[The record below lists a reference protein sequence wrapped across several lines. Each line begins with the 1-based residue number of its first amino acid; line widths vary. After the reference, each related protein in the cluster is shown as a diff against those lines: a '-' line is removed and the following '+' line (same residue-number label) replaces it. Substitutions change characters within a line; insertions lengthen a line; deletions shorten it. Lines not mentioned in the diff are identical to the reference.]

1 VAEFLDKI
9 LSKITMWKKEKSV
22 NLRELITDIDVEKIA
37 GNPDLE
43 IEGVAY
49 DSRKIQPNFLF
60 VAISGFKEDGHHF
73 IGEAIERGA
82 RAVIIEKEIQIPFPK
97 KIVSVRVPSS
107 RLALAQISNRFY
119 DFPTGQIRVIGITGT
134 NGKTTTA
141 YLIES
146 ILRRCGF
153 RVGKISTIDY
163 TLGRGFSFSS
173 ITTPESEDAQRMIR
187 AMVDDHLDYVV
198 MEVSSHALVLH
209 RIEGV
214 EFDWAVFTNFSP
226 EHLDFHKNL
235 DEYLNA
241 KISLF
246 KSLSKLPKKKSPKGA
261 IVNAD
266 DPVASYIMGETP
278 CQIITYGIKKEAAIR
293 GKVLE
298 VSGNGVSFVLE
309 ADSIDKINLHLLGIH
324 NVYNAL
330 AAASVALGEKIPFA
344 LIKAGLESLRR
355 VPGRLELVENS
366 QGFRVFVDYAHTA
379 DGLEKVLQTLRE
391 VVQGRLLVVFGCGG
405 DRDRQ
410 KRPLMGKIALKL
422 ADYSII
428 TSDNPRSEDPEEIVD
443 QIEKGVKEAGAKR
456 ERDYLVIVDRR
467 EAIKEALEKMKKE
480 DTLLIA
486 GKGHERFQIFKDR
499 AVEFEDRKVVQ
510 DLLGRG

>member
-1 VAEFLDKI
+1 LT
-9 LSKITMWKKEKSV
+9 KITMGEKEESV

-43 IEGVAY
+43 IEGVTY

-82 RAVIIEKEIQIPFPK
+82 KAVIVEEEIQIPFPK
-97 KIVSVRVPSS
+97 IVSVKVPSS
-107 RLALAQISNRFY
+107 RLALAQVSNRFY
-119 DFPTGQIRVIGITGT
+119 GFPSGQIRVIGITGT
-134 NGKTTTA
+134 NGKTTTT

-146 ILRRCGF
+146 ILKRCGF

-163 TLGRGFSFSS
+163 SLGRGFSFSS
-173 ITTPESEDAQRMIR
+173 ITTPESEDLQRMIR
-187 AMVDDHLDYVV
+187 VMVDDHLDYVV
-198 MEVSSHALVLH
+198 TEVSSHALVLH
-209 RIEGV
+209 RVEGV

-235 DEYLNA
+235 DEYLEA

-246 KSLSKLPKKKSPKGA
+246 KGLGKKMKKKVPKGA
-261 IVNAD
+261 VVNID
-266 DPVASYIMGETP
+266 DPVANYIMAETP
-278 CQIITYGIKKEAAIR
+278 CRIITYGIKKEANVR

-298 VSGNGVSFVLE
+298 VSFNGVHFILE
-309 ADSIDKINLHLLGIH
+309 AERIEKINLSLLGIH

-330 AAASVALGEKIPFA
+330 AAASVGMGEEIPFA
-344 LIKAGLESLRR
+344 LIKEGLESLRKI
-355 VPGRLELVENS
+355 PGRLEPIENS
-366 QGFRVFVDYAHTA
+366 QNLRVFVDYAHTA
-379 DGLEKVLQTLRE
+379 DGLEKVLQALRE
-391 VVQGRLLVVFGCGG
+391 VVEGRLLVVFGCGG

-410 KRPLMGKIALKL
+410 KRPLMGKVALKL
-422 ADYSII
+422 ADYSVI
-428 TSDNPRSEDPEEIVD
+428 TSDNPRSEDPEEIIV
-443 QIEKGVKEAGAKR
+443 QIEKGAKEAGGKR

-467 EAIKEALEKMKKE
+467 EAIKEALERMRKK

-486 GKGHERFQIFKDR
+486 GKGHERVQIFKDR
-499 AVEFEDRKVVQ
+499 AVKFEDKKVVQ
-510 DLLGRG
+510 DLLGRE

>member
-1 VAEFLDKI
+1 LTR
-9 LSKITMWKKEKSV
+9 ITMWEKEESV

-60 VAISGFKEDGHHF
+60 VAISGFKEDGHYF

-82 RAVIIEKEIQIPFPK
+82 KAVIVEKEIQIPFPK
-97 KIVSVRVPSS
+97 IVLVRVPSS

-119 DFPTGQIRVIGITGT
+119 GFPSGQINVIGITGT
-134 NGKTTTA
+134 NGKTTTT

-146 ILRRCGF
+146 ILKRCGF
-153 RVGKISTIDY
+153 RVGKISSIDY
-163 TLGRGFSFSS
+163 TLGRGFSFSA
-173 ITTPESEDAQRMIR
+173 ITTPESEDLQRMTR
-187 AMVDDHLDYVV
+187 TMVDEHLDYVV

-209 RIEGV
+209 RVEGV

-235 DEYLNA
+235 DEYLEA

-246 KSLSKLPKKKSPKGA
+246 TSLGKKPKNKVSKGA
-261 IVNAD
+261 IVNID
-266 DPVASYIMGETP
+266 DPVASCIIAGTP
-278 CQIITYGIKKEAAIR
+278 CQIITYGIKKEANVR

-298 VSGNGVSFVLE
+298 VSSNGVHFTVE
-309 ADSIDKINLHLLGIH
+309 ADRTDKINLSLLGTH

-330 AAASVALGEKIPFA
+330 AAASVGIGEQIPFA
-344 LIKAGLESLRR
+344 LIKEGLESLKG
-355 VPGRLELVENS
+355 VPGRLEPVENS

-379 DGLEKVLQTLRE
+379 DGLEKVLQALRG
-391 VVQGRLLVVFGCGG
+391 VVEGRLLVVFGCGG
-405 DRDRQ
+405 DRDVQ
-410 KRPLMGKIALKL
+410 KRPLMGKVALKL

-428 TSDNPRSEDPEEIVD
+428 TSDNPRSEEPEEIIV
-443 QIEKGVKEAGAKR
+443 QIEKGVKEAGGKR

-467 EAIKEALEKMKKE
+467 EAIKKALEKMGKE

-486 GKGHERFQIFKDR
+486 GKGHERVQIFKDK

-510 DLLGRG
+510 DLLGRE

>member
-1 VAEFLDKI
+1 
-9 LSKITMWKKEKSV
+9 M
-22 NLRELITDIDVEKIA
+22 NLRELISEIDVEKIA

-49 DSRKIQPNFLF
+49 DSRKIQPDFLF
-60 VAISGFKEDGHHF
+60 VAISGFKEDGHDF
-73 IGEAIERGA
+73 ILEAIEKGA
-82 RAVIIEKEIQIPFPK
+82 KAVIVEKEIQIPFP

-107 RLALAQISNRFY
+107 RVALAQISNRFY
-119 DFPTGQIRVIGITGT
+119 EFPSGQIRVIGITGT

-146 ILRRCGF
+146 ILKRCGY

-163 TLGRGFSFSS
+163 TLGRGFSSFSS

-209 RIEGV
+209 RVEGV

-235 DEYLNA
+235 DEYLEA

-246 KSLSKLPKKKSPKGA
+246 KSLDKPPRKKPPKGA
-261 IVNAD
+261 VVNAD
-266 DPVASYIMGETP
+266 DPVASYIMAETP
-278 CQIITYGIKKEAAIR
+278 CQIITYGITKEADVR

-298 VSGNGVSFVLE
+298 VSSNGVSFVLE
-309 ADSIDKINLHLLGIH
+309 ADSIDKINLPLLGIH

-330 AAASVALGEKIPFA
+330 AAASVARGEEIPLA
-344 LIKAGLESLRR
+344 LIKEGLESLRR
-355 VPGRLELVENS
+355 VPGRLEPIENS
-366 QGFRVFVDYAHTA
+366 QSFRVFVDYAHTA
-379 DGLEKVLQTLRE
+379 DGLEKVLQALRG
-391 VVQGRLLVVFGCGG
+391 VVKGRLVVVFGCGG

-410 KRPLMGKIALKL
+410 KRPLMGKVALEL

-428 TSDNPRSEDPEEIVD
+428 TSDNPRSEDPEEIIV
-443 QIEKGVKEAGAKR
+443 QIEKGVKEAGGKR

-467 EAIKEALEKMKKE
+467 EAIQEALERMRTE

-486 GKGHERFQIFKDR
+486 GKGHERFQIFKDK

-510 DLLGRG
+510 DLLGRE